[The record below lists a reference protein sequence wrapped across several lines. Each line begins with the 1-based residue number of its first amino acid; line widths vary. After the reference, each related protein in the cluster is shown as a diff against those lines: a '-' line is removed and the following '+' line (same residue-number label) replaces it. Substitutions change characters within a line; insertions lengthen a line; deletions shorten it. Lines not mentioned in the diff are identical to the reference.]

1 MITLSAIILL
11 LGTPVDLSSSRT
23 NVVVQNLCTGIS
35 VKFLTKNEIHK
46 KNEDGMDEYELAP
59 SIGSAYPI
67 VVCSETQCYNYG
79 NMTFLSGRKYI
90 VKVSQ
95 CSLPGIRIESH
106 EVSPV
111 IWQDMIWIRFRSKK
125 VRPVEYKCGQSRFRR
140 LSVGMTSYT
149 KIVRPVPPDC
159 VKIQFRYRLAS
170 KGPVSYMSTHNIS
183 NFKPGRMYFVEVN
196 YHGDQKESIKIQDE
210 GNRLPTK

>member
-11 LGTPVDLSSSRT
+11 FGTPVDLSSSRT

-67 VVCSETQCYNYG
+67 VVCLETQCYNYG

-90 VKVSQ
+90 VEVSQ
-95 CSLPGIRIESH
+95 CSLPGIRIKSH

-111 IWQDMIWIRFRSKK
+111 IWQDMIIFGMGMNLNLKAMNTILTYLNPEQNLDLK
-125 VRPVEYKCGQSRFRR
+125 LHVELFLEVLFHLQ
-140 LSVGMTSYT
+140 GM
-149 KIVRPVPPDC
+149 R
-159 VKIQFRYRLAS
+159 A
-170 KGPVSYMSTHNIS
+170 NIS
-183 NFKPGRMYFVEVN
+183 
-196 YHGDQKESIKIQDE
+196 
-210 GNRLPTK
+210 